1 MEISKD
7 KLVENGRHCKLMY
20 IEEYKTVYE
29 MWEGFVYGN
38 ELKEAWQVALDFYKQ
53 QRANKVILDST
64 YAKVIRAEDTEW
76 YNREI
81 MPIYYNYGLKAVAII
96 ESKSPTGRFSL
107 RSACSVVKG
116 DSVKIEYFDN
126 SSDALEWIKGI

>member
-53 QRANKVILDST
+53 QGANKVILDST

-81 MPIYYNYGLKAVAII
+81 MPLYYNYGLEAVAII